1 MHIRVLVQEIHVIFW
16 CLFLGQSLTKRKRA
30 RLQSS
35 HGSYA
40 EVPFLCGDDLF
51 ILRSS
56 PCSESVDIKNYQLQS
71 SFFFFPSSSTVL
83 GLLFSTPYKSASTR
97 LEELPHLSVFLCEC
111 MCIIG

>member
-1 MHIRVLVQEIHVIFW
+1 MLIQVLVQDIHVIFW

-35 HGSYA
+35 QGSYA

-56 PCSESVDIKNYQLQS
+56 PCSKSVDIKNYQLQS
-71 SFFFFPSSSTVL
+71 FFFFFPSSTVL

-97 LEELPHLSVFLCEC
+97 LEELPHLSVFLYEC